1 MEKKSSGILLYR
13 LTNLK
18 LEVLL
23 VHPGGPFW
31 AKKDLNSWSIPKGE
45 FTEDENPF
53 NAAKREF
60 EEEIG
65 IPLSGNFIELTPIR
79 QKNGKQVFCYAC
91 EGNIDPQIIKSNTFE
106 IEWPTKSGRKQ
117 SFPEIDRGEWF
128 DVAKGKLKIN
138 EFQAAL
144 IDELVL
150 KLNLTKDQVSQ
161 DSDGILFDKP
171 SQLDLF

>member
-1 MEKKSSGILLYR
+1 LEKKSAGILLFR

-23 VHPGGPFW
+23 VHPGGPLW

-45 FTEDENPF
+45 FTEDENPLD
-53 NAAKREF
+53 AAKREI

-65 IPLSGNFIELTPIR
+65 IPLSGNFMELTPVR
-79 QKNGKQVFCYAC
+79 QKSGKQVLCYAC
-91 EGNIDPQIIKSNTFE
+91 EGNIDPHIIKSNTFE
-106 IEWPTKSGRKQ
+106 IEWPAKSGRKQ

-138 EFQAAL
+138 ESQVAL

-150 KLNLTKDQVSQ
+150 KLSLTKDQVS
-161 DSDGILFDKP
+161 
-171 SQLDLF
+171 

>member
-1 MEKKSSGILLYR
+1 MEKKSAGILLFR

-45 FTEDENPF
+45 FTEDENPLD
-53 NAAKREF
+53 AAKREF

-65 IPLSGNFIELTPIR
+65 IPLSGNFIELTPVR
-79 QKNGKQVFCYAC
+79 QKSGKQVFCYAC
-91 EGNIDPQIIKSNTFE
+91 EENIDPQIIKSNTFE
-106 IEWPTKSGRKQ
+106 IEWPPKSGRKQ

-138 EFQAAL
+138 ESQAAL

-161 DSDGILFDKP
+161 DSDDILFDKP